1 MKLEERRLIDQALTS
16 EEPCLGAVFCSYTFD
31 PTYFEEHVLR
41 AVLRLGVDPQEERER
56 FHEEARAALQTTP
69 VACIVD
75 ASVRTKG
82 HCLPYDLHWVRRRTF
97 HPKVFL
103 LIFEQ
108 EARLAVGSGN
118 ITKPGLEQNTE
129 LFFVRRLRYDEPSDV
144 ALLMEVDD
152 FLRRCVDLA
161 EMKGT
166 QLTLALD
173 ALANR
178 LKSAPQLP
186 ENKPRDLRFVHSF
199 TSRLLDELNASIPEN
214 AKLTRV
220 GVLAPFFEQDD
231 LAVADPEQGMQAL
244 LSDLLKL
251 RPPAA
256 EAVTL
261 DVGAPWDD
269 ATLAAPP
276 SAELPSLDNG
286 LGALW
291 AWRRRDEVD
300 DKTVE
305 RIEYFTPTAITAKQ
319 VKATNALGIACRFE
333 RELLA
338 NEISEGRLWRTARPQ
353 VHAPKTILQRIQEDH
368 AVTLWLHPSAELEP
382 EGRVR
387 RRPLHAK
394 VVLVAYRYRKQDFT
408 LALIGSANAS
418 RAAISRGVD
427 QNGNVESC
435 ILCRFDGEKT
445 IKDVLPSLVNYD
457 LLGVD
462 LIERVPVTPKLID
475 LTCWIDDVVHD
486 AAARTL
492 CVTWNSQGPA
502 PLGPWTLR
510 YLDRDLAHGTDAPEK
525 PTVSEG
531 VELNADSA
539 ELTLLAGGSEWQLPI
554 RVLDLAELP
563 TNPMLADLGL
573 RELLALLGRR
583 VGTER
588 LATLRFQRGATGL
601 GSVLDAVF
609 GEGFGPTDVFKAW
622 WGAVED
628 LTLATTFSAFRHRL
642 VSPTGVMTAWKHLRE
657 APEALLSRDEV
668 WVYGSELL
676 KELTALE
683 LPPGPDTPS
692 KLDLLGDVRK
702 QLGVE
707 LEQLAPNSDEYP
719 WLTVVSKFYG
729 IGGTHVGA

>member
-1 MKLEERRLIDQALTS
+1 MKLEERRIIDQVLTS

-31 PTYFEEHVLR
+31 PAYFEEHVLR
-41 AVLRLGVDPQEERER
+41 AVLRLGVDPIEERER

-75 ASVRTKG
+75 ASVRTNG
-82 HCLPYDLHWVRRRTF
+82 HRLPYDLHWVRRRTF

-108 EARLAVGSGN
+108 DARLAVGSGN
-118 ITKPGLEQNTE
+118 VTKSGLEQNTE
-129 LFFVRRLRYDEPSDV
+129 LFLVRRLRYDDPFDV
-144 ALLMEVDD
+144 ALLLEVDD

-161 EMKGT
+161 ETKGT

-178 LKSAPQLP
+178 LKAAPRLP

-199 TSRLLDELNASIPEN
+199 TGRLLDELNASIPDN

-231 LAVADPEQGMQAL
+231 LSVADPDQGMQAL
-244 LSDLLKL
+244 LSDLLTL
-251 RPPAA
+251 RLPAK
-256 EAVTL
+256 ESVTL

-276 SAELPSLDNG
+276 EAELPSLDNG

-291 AWRRRDEVD
+291 AWRRREEVD

-305 RIEYFTPTAITAKQ
+305 WLEYFTPTAITARQ
-319 VKATNALGIACRFE
+319 VKATNALGLACRFE
-333 RELLA
+333 REQLA
-338 NEISEGRLWRTARPQ
+338 NEIAEGRLWRTARPQ
-353 VHAPKTILQRIQEDH
+353 VHAPKTILQRIQETH
-368 AVTLWLHPSAELEP
+368 AVTLWLHPSAALGAD
-382 EGRVR
+382 GRVR
-387 RRPLHAK
+387 RRLLHAK
-394 VVLVAYRYRKQDFT
+394 VVLVTYSYRGRIST
-408 LALIGSANAS
+408 VALIGSANAS
-418 RAAISRGVD
+418 CAAISRGVD

-435 ILCRFDGEKT
+435 ILCRFDGEVT
-445 IKDVLPSLVNYD
+445 IKDVLPTLVNYN
-457 LLGVD
+457 LLSVD
-462 LIERVPVTPKLID
+462 LIERFLPTPNKID
-475 LTCWIDDVVHD
+475 LACWIDDVVHD

-492 CVTWNSQGPA
+492 CVTWNDQGPA
-502 PLGPWTLR
+502 PLGHWKLR
-510 YLDRDLAHGTDAPEK
+510 YLDRDLAESTDAPEK
-525 PTVSEG
+525 STVLEG
-531 VELNADSA
+531 FELNAACA
-539 ELTLLAGGSEWQLPI
+539 ELTLQVGGSDWQIPI

-583 VGTER
+583 VGPER
-588 LATLRFQRGATGL
+588 LATLRVQRGVTGL

-642 VSPTGVMTAWKHLRE
+642 LSPTGVMKAWKHLRE
-657 APEALLSRDEV
+657 APESLLSRDEV
-668 WVYGSELL
+668 WVYGCELL
-676 KELTALE
+676 KELTTLE
-683 LPPGPDTPS
+683 LAPGPDTPS
-692 KLDLLGDVRK
+692 KLALLGDVRT
-702 QLGVE
+702 QLGFE
-707 LEQLAPNSDEYP
+707 LEQIAPNSNDYP
-719 WLTVVSKFYG
+719 WLSVVSEFYG